1 VGNEQLD
8 GPNHSSTFV
17 VLAFWRSSSRA
28 GGLMTWASVSRL
40 LKGKCRS
47 NTKKRALFTNNRA
60 YTAEAL
66 RCCWSWKE
74 MAPNTTPKSR
84 SMGNVE
90 RNLPKSRL
98 NGAWWFM
105 MFASSSEK
113 TSHQT
118 TPSAS
123 PQRSARLIG
132 MILSL
137 WSAPKMRPNTP
148 PSTISKKKP
157 ANQLM
162 VGSAMVIPNQC
173 NASGK
178 RRPGVPS
185 VTKSSVASTR
195 PAKSPA
201 TSPLRSVSMVS
212 FSFSPYTNQLAIR
225 AMRECCPAAC
235 SRGASH

>member
-1 VGNEQLD
+1 MLLSAFHLTHRPIHCSVGPRASSRARLQGGKDAKEPAVDNEQLD
-8 GPNHSSTFV
+8 DPNHSSTFV
-17 VLAFWRSSSRA
+17 VLAFLRSSSRA

-98 NGAWWFM
+98 KGAWWLM
-105 MFASSSEK
+105 MFSSSREK

-118 TPSAS
+118 KPIAS
-123 PQRSARLIG
+123 PERSARPIVLI
-132 MILSL
+132 L
-137 WSAPKMRPNTP
+137 
-148 PSTISKKKP
+148 
-157 ANQLM
+157 
-162 VGSAMVIPNQC
+162 
-173 NASGK
+173 
-178 RRPGVPS
+178 
-185 VTKSSVASTR
+185 
-195 PAKSPA
+195 
-201 TSPLRSVSMVS
+201 
-212 FSFSPYTNQLAIR
+212 
-225 AMRECCPAAC
+225 
-235 SRGASH
+235 